1 MGLQL
6 EAEAQARADA
16 EAVASRAQAALKQHL
31 LESVNVQRDL
41 EEQLHA
47 LTLDSTTKVGAC
59 VCTTTPVHVPQKHV
73 TRAVHVFDR
82 RRCRFK
88 PFVTT
93 SRWRSMKQRCC
104 AGAC

>member
-59 VCTTTPVHVPQKHV
+59 VCTTTPQHVPHV
-73 TRAVHVFDR
+73 SRYLTGVAADSSPSSR
-82 RRCRFK
+82 RRGG
-88 PFVTT
+88 
-93 SRWRSMKQRCC
+93 
-104 AGAC
+104 GA